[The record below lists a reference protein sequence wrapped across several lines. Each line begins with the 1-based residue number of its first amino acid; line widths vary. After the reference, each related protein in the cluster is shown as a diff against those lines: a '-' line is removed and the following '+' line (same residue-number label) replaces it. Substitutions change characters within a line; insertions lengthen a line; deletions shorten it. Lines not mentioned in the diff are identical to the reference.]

1 MHIVDTAFQWHK
13 IGEREMDFQASD
25 MNEAAATKYYGF
37 LAENGSWIIMQ
48 HNTTAGTIRYCKGT
62 TGYSNNWNQITG
74 GTLTF
79 GFYGSQL

>member
-13 IGEREMDFQASD
+13 IGAHEMDFQASD

-48 HNTTAGTIRYCKGT
+48 YNTTAGTCRYVRGT
-62 TGYSNNWNQITG
+62 TGYSTNWNLITG
-74 GTLTF
+74 GTLSF
-79 GFYGSQL
+79 KFYGSEL